1 MWSLTALLS
10 FSWNSRERAR
20 RWSDSSL
27 LGIGGLM
34 FFTVLSM
41 LRLIPL
47 GRVFQLPW
55 WCFSCTSL
63 NIDLH
68 RPAKSGLADIS
79 APVCGP
85 LRIELGGKLLV
96 GKLRLRLIVSVGF
109 TLTLL
114 LTPVGNKLATE
125 KLLTCLPGPGLSNGC
140 EAAAPEGRMSG
151 RASLVRGNCLPS
163 RDAMLACIAL
173 IMFFFFFSSLLGCTG
188 PVRGIGW

>member
-1 MWSLTALLS
+1 
-10 FSWNSRERAR
+10 
-20 RWSDSSL
+20 
-27 LGIGGLM
+27 M
-34 FFTVLSM
+34 FLIVLSI
-41 LRLIPL
+41 LRLIPF

-68 RPAKSGLADIS
+68 KPAKSGLADIS

-85 LRIELGGKLLV
+85 LRIELGGKLLT
-96 GKLRLRLIVSVGF
+96 GKLRLRLIVTVGF
-109 TLTLL
+109 TLTLLL

-173 IMFFFFFSSLLGCTG
+173 IMDMISPSSLLGCTG